1 VHNVI
6 GWSPCGRAPPET
18 AQNFALNAVEAQ
30 IIDEMSNADG
40 SPSDIG
46 IKLDYIDTAFTV
58 VFTIELL
65 INAYAYWFRCP
76 APRRVLKARFCP
88 LAIPGDDF
96 PPWCGYAGRTF
107 RTAGTFLTSSSC
119 PSRSWR

>member
-1 VHNVI
+1 
-6 GWSPCGRAPPET
+6 
-18 AQNFALNAVEAQ
+18 VEAQ

-88 LAIPGDDF
+88 LAIPGDDL
-96 PPWCGYAGRTF
+96 PLVWCCRPYISDGWNIFDIIVVSLSLVALGPIAMPINVLRYMRAE
-107 RTAGTFLTSSSC
+107 SDWS
-119 PSRSWR
+119 P